1 MCRSVLLRMDKLLI
15 CITLVSLCHLSFGIC
30 FMRFVWGVSSLVP
43 RIFSLFSS
51 VVVSMIRS
59 EDCIIFNK
67 REDIQPKGIRLV
79 IEKEI
84 NQVGKLYLWD
94 NVQNVCFIQYLLNK
108 FVEKM
113 VESAIQKKKKPT
125 TTGTILFNLNGID
138 VFFTS

>member
-1 MCRSVLLRMDKLLI
+1 
-15 CITLVSLCHLSFGIC
+15 
-30 FMRFVWGVSSLVP
+30 MRFVLGVSSLVP

-113 VESAIQKKKKPT
+113 VESAIQKKKKPNNNRNH
-125 TTGTILFNLNGID
+125 F
-138 VFFTS
+138 VQFKWH